1 MGDYHK
7 LESMLEDELDKIT
20 SRGELTTSS
29 LDVGDKVAQFLK
41 SIKTIEAMDESYE
54 GNSYNMGNSLT
65 GYPYPMPNNAY
76 DGNSYARGR
85 GRNAKRDSMGRYS
98 SANRGYSR
106 NSKEDMMQELDSL
119 RERMM
124 EMGE

>member
-1 MGDYHK
+1 MKRFDK
-7 LESMLEDELDKIT
+7 IERMLEDELEKISTQDK
-20 SRGELTTSS
+20 LTTTA
-29 LDVGDKVAQFLK
+29 LEVGDKAAHFLK